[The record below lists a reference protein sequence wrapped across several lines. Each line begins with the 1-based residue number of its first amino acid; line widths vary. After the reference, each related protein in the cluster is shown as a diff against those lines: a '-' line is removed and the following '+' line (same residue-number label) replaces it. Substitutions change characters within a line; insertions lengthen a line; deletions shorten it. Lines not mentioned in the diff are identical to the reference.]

1 MYEAEKDSVASAMYE
16 ARKMSLEL
24 QREKEATFGVV
35 QEARQKHKDLQ
46 EYLERESSRLS
57 TALMIVQKERDAAS
71 QAASEATSSA
81 KKAREVLS
89 DVLCAYDTE
98 MANVR
103 RLSSQLQVPYLLS
116 YIREPMVFLVLYLYR
131 YVSMFAMSAM
141 FLFDV
146 SMFLCFYACL
156 PYYATM
162 LLCFYACHV
171 SMFLRFNVC
180 HASMLPCF
188 DASMLAM
195 FLGFS
200 VSLFL
205 GLTRVKL
212 VSI

>member
-24 QREKEATFGVV
+24 QREKEATFGDV

-116 YIREPMVFLVLYLYR
+116 YIRGWTFLSFNLYR

-146 SMFLCFYACL
+146 SMFLCFY
-156 PYYATM
+156 
-162 LLCFYACHV
+162 V
-171 SMFLRFNVC
+171 
-180 HASMLPCF
+180 SMLPCPTMLQCYY
-188 DASMLAM
+188 ASMLAM